1 LDVPGLEV
9 EPNLPID
16 ETMSSVTQDAPL
28 GDIPAGLIPPSARAR
43 SEVRRIGDVVVEL
56 GFADRNTVEQAV
68 AEARASGRPLG
79 EVLVASGSV
88 SSEQLSRA
96 LAERNNLPFVDLE
109 LFEVDKGA
117 ASLVSTSQ
125 ARQYQAMPIRF
136 LDERTILIATS
147 NPANLVGLDD
157 IAIITGYNGRLAI
170 SSPESL
176 EATIDRVAR
185 LSDPLYE
192 DDHAPAAEQS
202 NVIELRESADQAPV
216 VKLVHDLIADAVTRR
231 ASDIHFD
238 PRDGD
243 MRVRQRIDGIV
254 SDSTTVPAG
263 LVPALVSRVKIMA
276 ELNIAERRI
285 PQDGRMRLSIDG
297 RSVDLRVSTLPI
309 MRGESVVLR
318 ILDKDQGFV
327 DLDHL
332 GLGPGERARL
342 EHAIRQVQGAVL
354 VTGPTGAGKTTT
366 LYAALD
372 AVNTPERTLIAI
384 EDPVEYELDGVKQVQ
399 VTPKAG
405 LTFAS
410 GLRSMIRSD
419 PDVMMVGEIRDRET
433 AQIAIESALTGHL
446 VFSTLHTSGAPMA
459 PARLIEM
466 GIEPFLVASGVQCV
480 VAQGLARRLCE
491 ACRSPV
497 HITAAEL
504 EQSGLGSDRGGLD
517 GFEPIGCLHCRGTG
531 YLGRIGIYEVMTLN
545 DEIRALILERESATE
560 IDAAARRAGMRT
572 LIDDGFEKVRQGITS
587 VPEIL
592 RVFGG

>member
-1 LDVPGLEV
+1 
-9 EPNLPID
+9 
-16 ETMSSVTQDAPL
+16 MSSVTHAPPP
-28 GDIPAGLIPPSARAR
+28 GDLPAGLISPSGRAR
-43 SEVRRIGDVVVEL
+43 SEGSRIGDVVVEL
-56 GFADRNTVEQAV
+56 GFADRDTVEHAV
-68 AEARASGRPLG
+68 AEARASARPLG
-79 EVLVASGSV
+79 QVLVTSGAV

-109 LFEVDKGA
+109 VFEVDKGA
-117 ASLVSTSQ
+117 ASLVSTQQ
-125 ARQYQAMPIRF
+125 ARHYQAIPIRF

-157 IAIITGYNGRLAI
+157 IAIITGYNGRLAM
-170 SSPESL
+170 SSPEKL
-176 EATIDRVAR
+176 EAVIDQIAGK
-185 LSDPLYE
+185 SDPLYE
-192 DDHAPAAEQS
+192 EDPSPAPDQS

-216 VKLVHDLIADAVTRR
+216 VKLVHGLIADAVTRR

-254 SDSTTVPAG
+254 ADSTTVPAS
-263 LVPALVSRVKIMA
+263 LVPGLVSRIKIMA

-285 PQDGRMRLSIDG
+285 PQDGRMRLTIEG
-297 RSVDLRVSTLPI
+297 RFVDLRVSTLPI

-332 GLGPGERARL
+332 GMGPGERARL

-399 VTPKAG
+399 VNPKAG

-466 GIEPFLVASGVQCV
+466 GIEPFLVASGIQCV

-497 HITAAEL
+497 HVTAAEL
-504 EQSGLGSDRGGLD
+504 ERSGLGSHPGDLD
-517 GFEPIGCLHCRGTG
+517 AFEPVGCLHCRGSG

-545 DEIRALILERESATE
+545 DEIRALILERESAAE
-560 IDAAARRAGMRT
+560 IAAAAKRAGMRT
-572 LIDDGFEKVRQGITS
+572 LSDDGLEKVQQGITS
-587 VPEIL
+587 VQEIL

>member
-1 LDVPGLEV
+1 
-9 EPNLPID
+9 
-16 ETMSSVTQDAPL
+16 MSSVTHAPPP
-28 GDIPAGLIPPSARAR
+28 GDLPAGLISPSGRAR
-43 SEVRRIGDVVVEL
+43 SEGSRIGDVVVEL
-56 GFADRNTVEQAV
+56 GFADRDTVEHAV
-68 AEARASGRPLG
+68 AEARASARPLG
-79 EVLVASGSV
+79 QVLVTSGAV

-109 LFEVDKGA
+109 VFEVDKGA
-117 ASLVSTSQ
+117 ASLVSTQQ
-125 ARQYQAMPIRF
+125 ARHYQAIPIRF

-157 IAIITGYNGRLAI
+157 IAIITGYNGRLAM
-170 SSPESL
+170 SSPEKL
-176 EATIDRVAR
+176 EAVIDQIAGK
-185 LSDPLYE
+185 SDPLYE
-192 DDHAPAAEQS
+192 EDPSPAPDQS

-216 VKLVHDLIADAVTRR
+216 VKLVHGLIADAVTRR

-254 SDSTTVPAG
+254 ADSTTVPAS
-263 LVPALVSRVKIMA
+263 LVPGLVSRIKIMA

-285 PQDGRMRLSIDG
+285 PQDGRMRLTIEG
-297 RSVDLRVSTLPI
+297 RFVDLRVSTLPI

-332 GLGPGERARL
+332 GMGPGERARL

-384 EDPVEYELDGVKQVQ
+384 EDPVEYELDGIKQVQ
-399 VTPKAG
+399 VNPKAG

-466 GIEPFLVASGVQCV
+466 GIEPFLVASGIQCV

-497 HITAAEL
+497 HVTAAEL
-504 EQSGLGSDRGGLD
+504 ERSGLGSHPGDLD
-517 GFEPIGCLHCRGTG
+517 AFEPVGCLHCRGSG

-545 DEIRALILERESATE
+545 DEIRALILERESAAE
-560 IDAAARRAGMRT
+560 IAAAAKRAGMRT
-572 LIDDGFEKVRQGITS
+572 LSDDGLEKVQQGITS
-587 VPEIL
+587 VQEIL

>member
-1 LDVPGLEV
+1 
-9 EPNLPID
+9 
-16 ETMSSVTQDAPL
+16 M
-28 GDIPAGLIPPSARAR
+28 
-43 SEVRRIGDVVVEL
+43 GDVVVEL
-56 GFADRNTVEQAV
+56 GFADRDTVEQAV
-68 AEARASGRPLG
+68 AEARASGRPIG
-79 EVLVASGSV
+79 QVLVASGTV

-96 LAERNNLPFVDLE
+96 LAERNNLPFVDPE
-109 LFEVDKGA
+109 IFEVDKGA

-125 ARQYQAMPIRF
+125 ARQYQAIPIRF
-136 LDERTILIATS
+136 VDERTILIATS

-157 IAIITGYNGRLAI
+157 IAIITGYNGRLAM
-170 SSPESL
+170 SSPEKL
-176 EATIDRVAR
+176 EALIDRVAR
-185 LSDPLYE
+185 SSDPLYE
-192 DDHAPAAEQS
+192 EDQAPAPDHAPAPEQS
-202 NVIELRESADQAPV
+202 NVIELRESADEAPV
-216 VKLVHDLIADAVTRR
+216 VRLVHSLIADAVTRG

-254 SDSTTVPAG
+254 ADSTTVPADM
-263 LVPALVSRVKIMA
+263 VPGLVSRIKIMA

-285 PQDGRMRLSIDG
+285 PQDGRMRLTIDG

-318 ILDKDQGFV
+318 ILDKEQGFV
-327 DLDHL
+327 DLDRL

-399 VTPKAG
+399 VNPKTG

-497 HITAAEL
+497 RIAAAEL
-504 EQSGLGSDRGGLD
+504 EQSGLSQLGDLD
-517 GFEPIGCLHCRGTG
+517 AFGPVGCPHCRNTG

-545 DEIRALILERESATE
+545 DEIRALILERESAAE
-560 IDAAARRAGMRT
+560 IAGAARRAGMRT
-572 LIDDGFEKVRQGITS
+572 LIEDGLEKVQQGITS

>member
-1 LDVPGLEV
+1 
-9 EPNLPID
+9 
-16 ETMSSVTQDAPL
+16 M
-28 GDIPAGLIPPSARAR
+28 
-43 SEVRRIGDVVVEL
+43 GDVVVEL
-56 GFADRNTVEQAV
+56 GFVDRDTVEQAV

-79 EVLVASGSV
+79 QVLVASGSV
-88 SSEQLSRA
+88 TPEQLSRA
-96 LAERNNLPFVDLE
+96 LAERNNLPFVDLDV
-109 LFEVDKGA
+109 FDVDKGA

-125 ARQYQAMPIRF
+125 ARHYQAMPIRF
-136 LDERTILIATS
+136 IDERTILIATS
-147 NPANLVGLDD
+147 DPANLVGLDD
-157 IAIITGYNGRLAI
+157 IAIITGYSGRLAM
-170 SSPESL
+170 SSPEKL
-176 EATIDRVAR
+176 EAVIERVAR
-185 LSDPLYE
+185 LSDPMYE
-192 DDHAPAAEQS
+192 DDPAPAPEQS
-202 NVIELRESADQAPV
+202 NVIELRESADEAPV
-216 VKLVHDLIADAVTRR
+216 VQLVNSLIADAVTRG

-254 SDSTTVPAG
+254 ADSTTVSAD
-263 LVPALVSRVKIMA
+263 LVPGLVSRIKIMA

-285 PQDGRMRLSIDG
+285 PQDGRMRLAIDG

-318 ILDKDQGFV
+318 ILDKEQGFV
-327 DLDHL
+327 DIDHL

-342 EHAIRQVQGAVL
+342 EYAIRQVQGAVL

-372 AVNTPERTLIAI
+372 AVNTPERTLISI

-399 VTPKAG
+399 VNPKAG

-459 PARLIEM
+459 PARLIDM

-504 EQSGLGSDRGGLD
+504 ESSGLGSHPGDLEA
-517 GFEPIGCLHCRGTG
+517 FEPVGCPHCRGTG

-545 DEIRALILERESATE
+545 DEIRVMILERESATE
-560 IDAAARRAGMRT
+560 IAAAARRAGMRP
-572 LIDDGFEKVRQGITS
+572 LIEDGLEKVRQGITS